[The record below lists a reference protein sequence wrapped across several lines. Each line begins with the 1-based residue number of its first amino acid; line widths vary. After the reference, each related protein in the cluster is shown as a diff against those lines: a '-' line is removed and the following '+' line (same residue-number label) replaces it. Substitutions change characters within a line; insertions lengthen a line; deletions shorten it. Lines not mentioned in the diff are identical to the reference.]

1 MAAQRLFRCSSD
13 SNSKNHMRYSSFQI
27 WLPKVARIVAIAA
40 GLVLSVATLTI
51 QASEP
56 ESTGAVLAKPT
67 ALAAT
72 GGFVYLL
79 AAHPVVGTVGQ
90 PRTVFLH
97 HPRPNC
103 PPYDVSL
110 DTSAMEA
117 SNLVV
122 LRRTGS
128 FFFCP
133 SVGNPREIAQLARF
147 EFVFTPTKVG
157 LLTIRDEIRGVEIL
171 IQTLPTAI
179 ASKFDTNGMW
189 FDTATN
195 GSGIALHHRR
205 GTTDAAFGTWFLYS
219 NDGTSRWYTLQSTNW
234 QQDGSV
240 LEGLLMQTR
249 GGCAFAN
256 LAGCPALGS
265 FRTDPP
271 QDLFWVTPPLARI
284 TFQSPTRARAEVLTL
299 GGAVL
304 FTSELTK
311 LQF

>member
-1 MAAQRLFRCSSD
+1 MAALPLYRCSND
-13 SNSKNHMRYSSFQI
+13 FNSKNHMRYSLFQI
-27 WLPKVARIVAIAA
+27 WLPKVASIVAMAA
-40 GLVLSVATLTI
+40 GLMLGMAALPI
-51 QASEP
+51 QASEL
-56 ESTGAVLAKPT
+56 ESTGVVVAKPT

-72 GGFVYLL
+72 GGVDYLL
-79 AAHPVVGTVGQ
+79 AAHPVVGKVGQ
-90 PRTVFLH
+90 PRNVFLNQSL
-97 HPRPNC
+97 PFC
-103 PPYDVSL
+103 PVYKFSL
-110 DTSAMEA
+110 DISLME
-117 SNLVV
+117 SQNLV
-122 LRRTGS
+122 LIRRNIANPV
-128 FFFCP
+128 CP
-133 SVGNPREIAQLARF
+133 TVGAI
-147 EFVFTPTKVG
+147 FVPTELEFTPTKVG
-157 LLTIRDEIRGVEIL
+157 LLTIRDGNSGAEIT
-171 IQTLPTAI
+171 IQTLPTALP
-179 ASKFDTNGMW
+179 SKFDTNGMW

-205 GTTDAAFGTWFLYS
+205 GTTDATFGTWFLYS
-219 NDGTSRWYTLQSTNW
+219 NDGTSRWYSLQSTNW

-240 LEGLLMQTR
+240 LEGLIIQTR

-311 LQF
+311 LQY

>member
-1 MAAQRLFRCSSD
+1 
-13 SNSKNHMRYSSFQI
+13 MRYSSFQI
-27 WLPKVARIVAIAA
+27 WLPRVASIVAIAA
-40 GLVLSVATLTI
+40 GLMLSMATLPI

-56 ESTGAVLAKPT
+56 KSTGVVMAKPT
-67 ALAAT
+67 GLPAT
-72 GGFVYLL
+72 GGFDYLL
-79 AAHPVVGTVGQ
+79 AAHPVVSKVGQ

-97 HPRPNC
+97 QV
-103 PPYDVSL
+103 VSL
-110 DTSAMEA
+110 CVFLGVATDTSAMETN
-117 SNLVV
+117 NLVM
-122 LRRTGS
+122 LRKIPRVGAI
-128 FFFCP
+128 CP
-133 SVGNPREIAQLARF
+133 SGPPVLALVRF
-147 EFVFTPTKVG
+147 EAVIVPTKVG
-157 LLTIRDEIRGVEIL
+157 LLTIRDENSGAEIT

-219 NDGTSRWYTLQSTNW
+219 NDGAPRWYSLQSTKW

-240 LEGLLMQTR
+240 LEGLLIQTR

-265 FRTDPP
+265 FRTDPS

-284 TFQSPTRARAEVLTL
+284 TFQSPTSARAEVLTL

>member
-1 MAAQRLFRCSSD
+1 
-13 SNSKNHMRYSSFQI
+13 MRYSSFQI
-27 WLPKVARIVAIAA
+27 WLPKAARIVAIAA
-40 GLVLSVATLTI
+40 GLVLSVAALPI
-51 QASEP
+51 QASES
-56 ESTGAVLAKPT
+56 ESTGVVLAKPT

-79 AAHPVVGTVGQ
+79 AAHPFVGKVGQ
-90 PRTVFLH
+90 PRTVFLNQ
-97 HPRPNC
+97 PLPFC
-103 PPYDVSL
+103 PVYKFSL
-110 DTSAMEA
+110 DISQME
-117 SNLVV
+117 SQNLVV
-122 LRRTGS
+122 IRRNTANPV
-128 FFFCP
+128 CP
-133 SVGNPREIAQLARF
+133 TVGAI
-147 EFVFTPTKVG
+147 FVRTELEFTPTKAG
-157 LLTIRDEIRGVEIL
+157 LLTIRDGNSGAEIT
-171 IQTLPTAI
+171 IQTLPTAVP
-179 ASKFDTNGMW
+179 SKFDTNGMW
-189 FDTATN
+189 FDAATN

-205 GTTDAAFGTWFLYS
+205 GTTDQAFGTWFLYS

-240 LEGLLMQTR
+240 LEGLLIQTR

-265 FRTDPP
+265 VRGDPP